1 MNVLNI
7 EEILR
12 YIQAQGRSVEF
23 DELLS
28 HFEARTNND
37 RHHIRTKVCRLVKQR
52 FIIKTGPNSWRA
64 AVV

>member
-1 MNVLNI
+1 MNVLNL
-7 EEILR
+7 ELILR
-12 YIQAQGRSVEF
+12 YIQAQERSVDF

-28 HFEARTNND
+28 HFGAITNND

-64 AVV
+64 ATV